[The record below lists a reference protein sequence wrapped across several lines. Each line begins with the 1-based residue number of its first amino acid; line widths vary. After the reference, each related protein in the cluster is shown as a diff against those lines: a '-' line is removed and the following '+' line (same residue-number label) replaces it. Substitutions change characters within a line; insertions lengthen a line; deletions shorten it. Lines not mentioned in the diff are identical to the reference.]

1 MNNDNF
7 VPPLVSLT
15 DVCKMTTMSRF
26 LVMALTKEKRFPMPV
41 NLTGQK
47 RIAFVRAEV
56 LAWIE
61 EKISER
67 GMCA

>member
-1 MNNDNF
+1 MNDNNF

-26 LVMALTKEKRFPMPV
+26 LVMALAKENRFPKPV

-47 RIAFVRAEV
+47 RIAFVRAEIND
-56 LAWIE
+56 WIND
-61 EKISER
+61 KIAQR
-67 GMCA
+67 CAA

>member
-1 MNNDNF
+1 MNNDEF

-26 LVMALTKEKRFPMPV
+26 LVMALAKENRFPKPV

-56 LAWIE
+56 LTWIQ
-61 EKISER
+61 EKIENR
-67 GMCA
+67 AVA

>member
-1 MNNDNF
+1 
-7 VPPLVSLT
+7 
-15 DVCKMTTMSRF
+15 MTTMSRF
-26 LVMALTKEKRFPMPV
+26 LVMALAKEDRFPKPV